1 MKVASGMKVKGLR
14 QLYLT
19 VSVPSITYAAEVWY
33 TDVDQPLGHTRKKK
47 SVVITNKLRSTQ
59 HKVEKQLQGL

>member
-1 MKVASGMKVKGLR
+1 
-14 QLYLT
+14 
-19 VSVPSITYAAEVWY
+19 
-33 TDVDQPLGHTRKKK
+33 VDQPWGHTRKKG